1 MDVFVDGEKIEL
13 SGKALD
19 EVVSPNEIESIN
31 VEKNAEDASRGKIY
45 ITTKKSKGKYTMVTG
60 EGKENV
66 YFTVKGGE
74 KASAKGEMRVE
85 GVVQDKDGEPVI
97 GATVLL
103 EGTNMG
109 TVTDVDGHFVIPAAK
124 GDKLI
129 VSYVSM
135 KTAKVKVAPKVTVT
149 LKDE

>member
-1 MDVFVDGEKIEL
+1 
-13 SGKALD
+13 
-19 EVVSPNEIESIN
+19 
-31 VEKNAEDASRGKIY
+31 
-45 ITTKKSKGKYTMVTG
+45 MVTS

-74 KASAKGEMRVE
+74 KASGKGEMRVE

-109 TVTDVDGHFVIPAAK
+109 TVTDVDGRFVIPCCK
-124 GDKLI
+124 GGQ
-129 VSYVSM
+129 VSSFLCEYE
-135 KTAKVKVAPKVTVT
+135 
-149 LKDE
+149 DR